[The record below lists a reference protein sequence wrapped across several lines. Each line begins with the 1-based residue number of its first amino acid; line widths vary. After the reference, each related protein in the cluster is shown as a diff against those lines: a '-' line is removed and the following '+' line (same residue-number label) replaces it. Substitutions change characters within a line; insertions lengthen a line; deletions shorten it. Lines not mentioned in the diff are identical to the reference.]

1 MTLPAMERP
10 RGPGTT
16 AARHVV
22 IVVLVTTAL
31 WALVSGLFQ
40 PFLPLY
46 IASLG
51 GSATDVGLA
60 GAVSGLAYLLA
71 EGVWGLT
78 FDHVG
83 AARPLAISKFVTA
96 AVFVGYLAR
105 TDLWWIYL
113 LQFLRGVSEVAMAPI
128 GRALLA
134 KHVPREG
141 RGAVMGMYFTTQT
154 LARSGTGIIGGGLID
169 SLGFHALF
177 AVCAVSSFASGLIAF
192 FGLRRTVDAVL
203 VDAVRSGT
211 GRRRAG
217 LGRQFVLLSIF
228 AGFGFWAQSGWTTFA
243 PLFAATI
250 LHLSASQIG
259 LLSTITGVVVLVLT
273 VPGGRLA
280 DRLGR
285 KPLLVAG
292 LTITSLPAMLVASG
306 IAQSFWAMA
315 WLSLVMATGNAM
327 GNPARQALIA
337 DVAPSGRQGLA
348 MGIYG
353 VAEDVGFLIGPL
365 MGGLL
370 WDRAGFRLAFASF
383 AVVYGVTIAL
393 VIIFLR
399 EHPDDAPAAAPSGLG
414 RSTRGG

>member
-1 MTLPAMERP
+1 METP
-10 RGPGTT
+10 RSAGT
-16 AARHVV
+16 AAARRVV
-22 IVVLVTTAL
+22 VVVLATTAL

-71 EGVWGLT
+71 EGVWGLI
-78 FDHVG
+78 FDRVG

-141 RGAVMGMYFTTQT
+141 RGTVMGMYFSTQT
-154 LARSGTGIIGGGLID
+154 LARSGTGVIGGGLVD
-169 SLGFHALF
+169 SLGFRALF
-177 AVCAVSSFASGLIAF
+177 AICAVSSLASGLLAF
-192 FGLRRTVDAVL
+192 FGLRHTVDAVL
-203 VDAVRSGT
+203 VDAPRSAP

-217 LGRQFVLLSIF
+217 LGREFVLLSIL
-228 AGFGFWAQSGWTTFA
+228 AGFGFWAQSGWTTFL
-243 PLFAATI
+243 PLYSAAI

-259 LLSTITGVVVLVLT
+259 LLSTITGVVVLLLT

-280 DRLGR
+280 DRVGR
-285 KPLLVAG
+285 KRLLIAG
-292 LTITSLPAMLVASG
+292 LAITSLPAIVVASG
-306 IAQSFWAMA
+306 FGRSFFALA
-315 WLSLVMATGNAM
+315 LLSVVMATGNAI

-337 DVAPSGRQGLA
+337 DIAPSGRQGLA

-353 VAEDVGFLIGPL
+353 VAEDVGLLIGPL
-365 MGGLL
+365 LGGLL
-370 WDRAGFRLAFASF
+370 WDRAGPPIAFASF
-383 AVVYGVTIAL
+383 ALVYWVTIAL
-393 VIIFLR
+393 IISLLR
-399 EHPDDAPAAAPSGLG
+399 EQPQTS
-414 RSTRGG
+414 

>member
-1 MTLPAMERP
+1 VDRP
-10 RGPGTT
+10 RGADT
-16 AARHVV
+16 AAARRVV
-22 IVVLVTTAL
+22 IVVLATTAL

-60 GAVSGLAYLLA
+60 GAVTGLAYLLA
-71 EGVWGLT
+71 EGIWGLT
-78 FDHVG
+78 FDRVG

-105 TDLWWIYL
+105 TDLWWIYV

-141 RGAVMGMYFTTQT
+141 RGTVMGMYVTTQT
-154 LARSGTGIIGGGLID
+154 LARSGTGIVGGGLVD
-169 SLGFHALF
+169 TVGFRVLF
-177 AVCAVSSFASGLIAF
+177 AICALSSLASGLVAF
-192 FGLRRTVDAVL
+192 FGLRHTVDAVL
-203 VDAVRSGT
+203 FEAPRSVAG
-211 GRRRAG
+211 GRRAG
-217 LGRQFVLLSIF
+217 LGREFVLLSIL
-228 AGFGFWAQSGWTTFA
+228 AGFGFWAQSGWTTFL
-243 PLFAATI
+243 PLYSATI
-250 LHLSASQIG
+250 LHFSASEIG
-259 LLSTITGVVVLVLT
+259 LLSTITGVVVLLLT

-285 KPLLVAG
+285 KRLLVAG
-292 LTITSLPAMLVASG
+292 LAITSLPSIVVAG
-306 IAQSFWAMA
+306 GMAQSFFAMA
-315 WLSLVMATGNAM
+315 LLSVVTATGNAI

-370 WDRAGFRLAFASF
+370 WDRAGPPVAFASF
-383 AVVYGVTIAL
+383 AMVYGVTIAL
-393 VIIFLR
+393 VIVLLR
-399 EHPDDAPAAAPSGLG
+399 QQPRVKTVGAG
-414 RSTRGG
+414 